1 MMRKKP
7 QEPKEQLNKQAPV
20 VVETEEVYSLE
31 DIMREFGGWT
41 KREEPEAPP
50 APKPKP
56 EEKPLLVA

>member
-31 DIMREFGGWT
+31 VL
-41 KREEPEAPP
+41 K
-50 APKPKP
+50 
-56 EEKPLLVA
+56 